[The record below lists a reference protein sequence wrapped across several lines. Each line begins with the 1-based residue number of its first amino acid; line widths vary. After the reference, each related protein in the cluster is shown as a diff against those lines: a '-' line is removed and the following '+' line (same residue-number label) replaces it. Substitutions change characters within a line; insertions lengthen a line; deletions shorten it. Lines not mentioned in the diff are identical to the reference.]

1 MALISDTADTS
12 ARIEPGPGE
21 AVIFG
26 DQVSLLYRLSRPA
39 YAGTLIIAAIIGLAL
54 WNVTPRPWLVIW
66 LVLVV
71 VVTTAR
77 YLLYK
82 AYFAREPQPPLA
94 RSWAER
100 FVAGAIATG
109 CLWGLLGSVLLPA
122 GEIMH
127 QFLIVFAVGGMVAS
141 ALVVLTP
148 VRAAFLGFTLTAL
161 LPLTFAVFVQG
172 SNIHIFMGVLL
183 LVFTGVMLGT
193 FPIMHGTHVN
203 SLRMRFENR
212 ELVARLSQAN
222 RESGEANRQLT
233 EQIQHGQKSEE
244 ALRQST
250 ERLEALIEAS
260 PLAIIVQ
267 NERGVVKRWN
277 RAAERIFGWT
287 EQEVVGQFVPMVPAD
302 KQEEAA
308 RYRAM
313 ILRGEQFADV
323 EAVRQRK
330 DGSAIA
336 VSLFAAPL
344 RDAAGTP
351 SGMVLIVADIS
362 ERKRIEQRQNIQNA
376 ITVLLSDA
384 KSIDEAIPRVIQ
396 TLCENWGWVAGARR
410 VVGKQD
416 QLLRHIE
423 SWCVPDPAVEAFMQ
437 YSAARIDRIGENAG
451 LLRRVWA
458 TGEPV
463 WLSDLSRETTF
474 WRGPRALA
482 AGLHCAFAFPIL
494 VGGEF
499 YGVIE
504 LFGREV
510 RPPDEE
516 RMKIA
521 AAIGSQIGQFIARK
535 EAETHLTFFANHD
548 PLTGLPNRVMFND
561 RLTQALAQAHRYDK
575 TAAVLFIDLDRF
587 KVINDTLGHDAGDK
601 LLKELALRLRD
612 CLREG
617 DTIARQGGDEFVV
630 LIEDVTDP
638 DQVSGVA
645 QKILET
651 VARPYMLDGQEYHVT
666 ASIGISVYPADG
678 HDLQTLLKNADS
690 AMYRAKEQGTN
701 NHQFYSA

>member
-1 MALISDTADTS
+1 M
-12 ARIEPGPGE
+12 
-21 AVIFG
+21 
-26 DQVSLLYRLSRPA
+26 
-39 YAGTLIIAAIIGLAL
+39 
-54 WNVTPRPWLVIW
+54 
-66 LVLVV
+66 
-71 VVTTAR
+71 
-77 YLLYK
+77 
-82 AYFAREPQPPLA
+82 
-94 RSWAER
+94 
-100 FVAGAIATG
+100 G

-127 QFLIVFAVGGMVAS
+127 QFLIVFVVGGMVAS

-148 VRAAFLGFTLTAL
+148 VRAAFLGFMLTAL
-161 LPLTFAVFVQG
+161 LPLAFAVFVQG
-172 SNIHIFMGVLL
+172 GNIHIFMGVLL

-203 SLRMRFENR
+203 SLRMRFENS

-222 RESGEANRQLT
+222 HDSAEASRQLT
-233 EQIQHGQKSEE
+233 EQIQHGKKSEE
-244 ALRQST
+244 ALQQST
-250 ERLEALIEAS
+250 VRLEALIEAS

-267 NERGVVKRWN
+267 NEFGIVKRWN
-277 RAAERIFGWT
+277 HAAERIFGWT
-287 EQEVVGQFVPMVPAD
+287 EQEVVGQFVPTVPAD
-302 KQEEAA
+302 KLEEAA
-308 RYRAM
+308 RHRQM

-336 VSLFAAPL
+336 VSLSAAPL

-351 SGMVLIVADIS
+351 NGMVLIVTDIS
-362 ERKRIEQRQNIQNA
+362 ERKRIEQRQNIQNT

-384 KSIDEAIPRVIQ
+384 NSIDEAIPRVIQ
-396 TLCENWGWVAGARR
+396 TLCESWGWVAGARR

-416 QLLRHIE
+416 QLLRHVE
-423 SWCVPDPAVEAFMQ
+423 SWCSPDPAIEAFMQ

-474 WRGPRALA
+474 WRGPQALA
-482 AGLHCAFAFPIL
+482 AGLYCAFAFPIL

-510 RPPDEE
+510 RPRDEE
-516 RMKIA
+516 RMKVA

-575 TAAVLFIDLDRF
+575 TAAVLFIDLDCF
-587 KVINDTLGHDAGDK
+587 KEINDTLGHDAGDK

-630 LIEDVTDP
+630 LIEDVTEP
-638 DQVSGVA
+638 NQVSGVA
-645 QKILET
+645 QKLLET

-666 ASIGISVYPADG
+666 ASIGISVYPDDG
-678 HDLQTLLKNADS
+678 HDLQTLLKNADI
-690 AMYRAKEQGTN
+690 AMYRAKEQGKN